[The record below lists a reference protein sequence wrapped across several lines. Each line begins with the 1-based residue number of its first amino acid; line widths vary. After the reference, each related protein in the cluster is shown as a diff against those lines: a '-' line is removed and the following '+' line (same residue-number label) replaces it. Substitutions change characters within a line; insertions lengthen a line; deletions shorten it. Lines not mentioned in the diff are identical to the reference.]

1 MLFEGGGRKPPPN
14 FNDIYTMSINKNPYT
29 MRTKDVVEMILSKA
43 DDFELRSEVRSEA
56 MAILKENP
64 NIDTGSAYLMA
75 AIEWDVA

>member
-1 MLFEGGGRKPPPN
+1 
-14 FNDIYTMSINKNPYT
+14 
-29 MRTKDVVEMILSKA
+29 MRTKDVIQMVLEQA
-43 DDFELRSEVRSEA
+43 DAYSLRSEVRSEA

>member
-1 MLFEGGGRKPPPN
+1 MPKN
-14 FNDIYTMSINKNPYT
+14 TNPYT
-29 MRTKDVVEMILSKA
+29 MRTKDVIQMVLEQA
-43 DDFELRSEVRSEA
+43 DIYSLRSEVRSEA

>member
-1 MLFEGGGRKPPPN
+1 
-14 FNDIYTMSINKNPYT
+14 MSKNTNPYT
-29 MRTKDVVEMILSKA
+29 MKTKDVVQMILSKA
-43 DDFELRSEVRSEA
+43 DDYELRNEVRSEA

>member
-1 MLFEGGGRKPPPN
+1 MPKN
-14 FNDIYTMSINKNPYT
+14 TNPYT
-29 MRTKDVVEMILSKA
+29 MRTKDVVQMVLEQA
-43 DDFELRSEVRSEA
+43 DTYSLRSEVRAEA

>member
-1 MLFEGGGRKPPPN
+1 MPKN
-14 FNDIYTMSINKNPYT
+14 TNPYT
-29 MRTKDVVEMILSKA
+29 MRTKDVVQMVLEQA
-43 DDFELRSEVRSEA
+43 DAYSLRSEVRSEA

>member
-1 MLFEGGGRKPPPN
+1 MKGEDVNLPLLS
-14 FNDIYTMSINKNPYT
+14 IYFYQMSINKNPYT
-29 MRTKDVVEMILSKA
+29 MRTRDVIQMILEKA
-43 DDFELRSEVRSEA
+43 DDHELRNEVRAEA

>member
-1 MLFEGGGRKPPPN
+1 MLKN
-14 FNDIYTMSINKNPYT
+14 TNPYT
-29 MRTKDVVEMILSKA
+29 MRTKDVVQMVLEQAEMYS
-43 DDFELRSEVRSEA
+43 LRSEVRAEA

>member
-1 MLFEGGGRKPPPN
+1 
-14 FNDIYTMSINKNPYT
+14 MSKNTNPYT
-29 MRTKDVVEMILSKA
+29 MRTKDVVQMVLEQAEMYS
-43 DDFELRSEVRSEA
+43 LRSEVRAEA

>member
-1 MLFEGGGRKPPPN
+1 
-14 FNDIYTMSINKNPYT
+14 MSLNTNPYT
-29 MRTKDVVEMILSKA
+29 METRDVVQMVLEQAEMYS
-43 DDFELRSEVRSEA
+43 LRSEVRAEA

>member
-1 MLFEGGGRKPPPN
+1 
-14 FNDIYTMSINKNPYT
+14 
-29 MRTKDVVEMILSKA
+29 MRTRDVIQMILEKA
-43 DDFELRSEVRSEA
+43 DDVELRNEVRAEA

>member
-1 MLFEGGGRKPPPN
+1 MPKN
-14 FNDIYTMSINKNPYT
+14 TNPYT
-29 MRTKDVVEMILSKA
+29 MRTKDVIQMVLEQA
-43 DDFELRSEVRSEA
+43 DIHSLRNEVRSEA

>member
-1 MLFEGGGRKPPPN
+1 MLKN
-14 FNDIYTMSINKNPYT
+14 TNPYT
-29 MRTKDVVEMILSKA
+29 MRTKDVVQMVLEQAEMYS
-43 DDFELRSEVRSEA
+43 LRSEVRSEA

>member
-1 MLFEGGGRKPPPN
+1 
-14 FNDIYTMSINKNPYT
+14 
-29 MRTKDVVEMILSKA
+29 MRTKDVVQMVLEQAEMYS
-43 DDFELRSEVRSEA
+43 LRSEVGAEA

>member
-1 MLFEGGGRKPPPN
+1 MPLN
-14 FNDIYTMSINKNPYT
+14 TNPYT
-29 MRTKDVVEMILSKA
+29 METRDVVQMVLEQAEMYS
-43 DDFELRSEVRSEA
+43 LRSEVRAEA

>member
-1 MLFEGGGRKPPPN
+1 
-14 FNDIYTMSINKNPYT
+14 MSINKNPYT
-29 MRTKDVVEMILSKA
+29 MQTSDVVQMVLEKA
-43 DDFELRSEVRSEA
+43 AVYNLRSEVRSEA

>member
-1 MLFEGGGRKPPPN
+1 
-14 FNDIYTMSINKNPYT
+14 MSKNTNPYT
-29 MRTKDVVEMILSKA
+29 MKTEDVVQMVLSKA
-43 DDFELRSEVRSEA
+43 DDYELRNEVRAEA

>member
-1 MLFEGGGRKPPPN
+1 MPKN
-14 FNDIYTMSINKNPYT
+14 TNPYT
-29 MRTKDVVEMILSKA
+29 MRTKDVVQMVLEQAEMYS
-43 DDFELRSEVRSEA
+43 LRSEVRAEA

>member
-1 MLFEGGGRKPPPN
+1 
-14 FNDIYTMSINKNPYT
+14 MSKNTNPYT
-29 MRTKDVVEMILSKA
+29 MKTEDVVQMILSKA
-43 DDFELRSEVRSEA
+43 DDYELRNEVRSEA

>member
-1 MLFEGGGRKPPPN
+1 
-14 FNDIYTMSINKNPYT
+14 
-29 MRTKDVVEMILSKA
+29 MRTRDVIQMILEKA
-43 DDFELRSEVRSEA
+43 DDHELRNEVRAEA

>member
-1 MLFEGGGRKPPPN
+1 
-14 FNDIYTMSINKNPYT
+14 

-56 MAILKENP
+56 MAILKEDP

-75 AIEWDVA
+75 AIEWDVT

>member
-1 MLFEGGGRKPPPN
+1 MPKN
-14 FNDIYTMSINKNPYT
+14 TNPYT
-29 MRTKDVVEMILSKA
+29 MKTKDVVQMILSKA
-43 DDFELRSEVRSEA
+43 DDYELRNEVRAEA

>member
-1 MLFEGGGRKPPPN
+1 
-14 FNDIYTMSINKNPYT
+14 MSINKNPYT
-29 MRTKDVVEMILSKA
+29 MRTRDVIQMILEKA
-43 DDFELRSEVRSEA
+43 DDHELRNEVRAEA

>member
-1 MLFEGGGRKPPPN
+1 MQ
-14 FNDIYTMSINKNPYT
+14 TS
-29 MRTKDVVEMILSKA
+29 DVVQMVLEKA
-43 DDFELRSEVRSEA
+43 AVYDLRSEVRSEA